1 MKLKDVLNGVI
12 QNIWAKVGFMEDTL
26 ISEYK
31 TLVKLIHAQ
40 EGSDLSTS

>member
-12 QNIWAKVGFMEDTL
+12 QKIWAKVGFMEDTST
-26 ISEYK
+26 SEYK